1 MKKILIVDDEA
12 DIIEILQFVLES
24 NGYECITAS
33 DGEIGLNLAREANP
47 DLIILDVMMPKI
59 NGYKISRLLKYDNKY
74 KDIPILM
81 ITARSQ
87 EEDKII
93 GEETG
98 ADEYITKPFNPLE
111 LVARV
116 KSQLRRY
123 TKYNKNDKENIIYID
138 GLEINKEKHKC
149 LLYDKEIE
157 LTPLEFDIL
166 LYLATS
172 RGKVVSSEELFEKVW
187 KEKYLENNNT
197 VMVHIRRIREKLKE
211 DTKNPKFIKTV
222 WGVGYKIE

>member
-24 NGYECITAS
+24 QGYECITAF
-33 DGEIGLNLAREANP
+33 DGEEGLKLAREASP

-98 ADEYITKPFNPLE
+98 ADEYITKPF
-111 LVARV
+111 
-116 KSQLRRY
+116 
-123 TKYNKNDKENIIYID
+123 
-138 GLEINKEKHKC
+138 
-149 LLYDKEIE
+149 
-157 LTPLEFDIL
+157 
-166 LYLATS
+166 
-172 RGKVVSSEELFEKVW
+172 KVEYVVEKV
-187 KEKYLENNNT
+187 KEYLGQKDGTGN
-197 VMVHIRRIREKLKE
+197 K
-211 DTKNPKFIKTV
+211 
-222 WGVGYKIE
+222 